1 MQRQESVLTLKK
13 GTYDYAAEVK
23 GKRIRKPWI
32 NGQSWHEICIWNEKY
47 YCKEQKVLLDFFFVQ
62 KIRFLS
68 RPKHTDHFHIEW
80 KLTHLMMERS
90 SVSDIHVSSLQ

>member
-62 KIRFLS
+62 KDKI
-68 RPKHTDHFHIEW
+68 P
-80 KLTHLMMERS
+80 
-90 SVSDIHVSSLQ
+90 VSAKTYWPFSYRVEIDPFDDGTF